1 MLNLESVKMKTEI
14 NINGRTAEVE
24 LLHRE
29 GHQVK
34 VSVDGEIFELD
45 LAKLGEGIYSALLK
59 AKSYNIE
66 MVITSSKRHYTVNTF
81 YNSYDIEVI
90 DPQARYLKNRSG
102 AGQQASGD
110 SIISPM
116 PGKVVKILVKEGD
129 EVEAGQTVMTISA
142 MKMESEFKAPR
153 DAKVKK
159 INIAEGDVVDGNQVM
174 MVFE

>member
-1 MLNLESVKMKTEI
+1 MNTLRTEI
-14 NINGRTAEVE
+14 NINGRTTELE

-45 LAKLGEGIYSALLK
+45 LAKVGEGIYSALLNG
-59 AKSYNIE
+59 KSYNIE
-66 MVITSSKRHYTVNTF
+66 MVNAGSKRHYTVNTF
-81 YNSYDIEVI
+81 YNSYDVEII

-102 AGQQASGD
+102 GSQEAAGD
-110 SIISPM
+110 TIVSPM
-116 PGKVVKILVKEGD
+116 PGKVVKIMVKED
-129 EVEAGQTVMTISA
+129 DDVEAGQTVMTISA

-153 DAKVKK
+153 NAKVKK